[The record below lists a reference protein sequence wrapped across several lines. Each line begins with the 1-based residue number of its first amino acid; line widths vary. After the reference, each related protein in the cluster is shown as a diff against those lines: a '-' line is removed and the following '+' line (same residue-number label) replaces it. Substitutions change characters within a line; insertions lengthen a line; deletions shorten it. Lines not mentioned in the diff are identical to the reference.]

1 MSRLRP
7 GWLSLSKPQDRSLR
21 SPRGTSGRHEG
32 PSDAIIF
39 QAAALVLAYPEAE
52 LLDRL
57 DTIEAALPDGD
68 AAELFAPV
76 LAHLRSG
83 PLAELQ
89 SFHVQE
95 FDLSRRHALH
105 LSYWTDGD
113 TRRRGEVLAEVKQ
126 VYRDSGLLVDTGG
139 ELPDYLPMVLEFAAR
154 DPERGR
160 ELLQRFRASLELI
173 RLGLEKDQLP
183 HAGVLAAICQCLPG
197 DSPRTRSEVQAR
209 YGDVQPVEFVGL
221 EALSSGN
228 GIPAF
233 AGMTE
238 TGAPPDTVIP
248 GSTRDARTSVRS

>member
-1 MSRLRP
+1 M
-7 GWLSLSKPQDRSLR
+7 
-21 SPRGTSGRHEG
+21 
-32 PSDAIIF
+32 F
-39 QAAALVLAYPEAE
+39 QAAALVLAYPEQE
-52 LLDRL
+52 LLERL
-57 DTIEAALPDGD
+57 DTIEAALAATD
-68 AAELFAPV
+68 AAESFAPV
-76 LAHLRSG
+76 LAHLRAAMLPELDEGALDEELGFVKLSHR
-83 PLAELQ
+83 LAALQ

-183 HAGVLAAICQCLPG
+183 HAGVLAAICHCLPG
-197 DSPRTRSEVQAR
+197 ESPKTRVEVQAR
-209 YGDVQPVEFVGL
+209 YGDIQPVEFVGL
-221 EALSSGN
+221 GSPSLVELDRNRMVERVETPHLVSTSSTSRSAEGD
-228 GIPAF
+228 
-233 AGMTE
+233 
-238 TGAPPDTVIP
+238 DT
-248 GSTRDARTSVRS
+248 